1 MVERPRRLFAPE
13 LPSGGGAV
21 ALPVESARHAHVLR
35 LAAGDRVTLF
45 DGRSGEAAATIT
57 AFARD
62 ALTCEAAA
70 RVAIAPPSPALHVV
84 LGLPKGGKL
93 EDITRML
100 TELGASA
107 LHVALTERSVPRP
120 KDGAARIARLQR
132 VAVQACAQS
141 GQASAPELHAPAPL
155 LEIAARAPD
164 DALRLVF
171 WERGGAQLDA
181 LLASGAT
188 RDVWAVIGPEGGL
201 SSAEVDALDARGFVR
216 VGLGR
221 ALLRVETA
229 APVIAALLL
238 DRLGRLQSGS

>member
-13 LPSGGGAV
+13 LPIAGGQV
-21 ALPVESARHAHVLR
+21 ELPPESARHAHVLR
-35 LAAGDRVTLF
+35 LAVGDRVTLF
-45 DGRSGEAAATIT
+45 DGRAGEAAATIS

-62 ALTCEAAA
+62 ALTCDAAPRSA
-70 RVAIAPPSPALHVV
+70 VAQPSPALHVV
-84 LGLPKGGKL
+84 LGMPKGGKL

-100 TELGASA
+100 TELGASS

-120 KDGAARIARLQR
+120 KDGPARLARLQR
-132 VAVQACAQS
+132 VAREACAQS
-141 GQASAPELHAPAPL
+141 GQACAPELHAPAPL
-155 LEIAARAPD
+155 LEVTARAPD
-164 DALRLVF
+164 SATRLVF
-171 WERGGAQLDA
+171 WEQGGEQLGA
-181 LLASGAT
+181 ALASGAA

-201 SSAEVDALDARGFVR
+201 SATEVEALRARGFVT

-238 DRLGRLQSGS
+238 DRLGRLQSA